1 MKTLFLSHFINK
13 NTPVYGGVENAF
25 ISETISSINEGHTSN
40 SSKFIFNNHI
50 GTHIDF
56 PFHFSN
62 TGAKTNDYDS
72 SFWVFNK
79 VGFINTSII
88 NFEND
93 IKDLPID
100 IEILLL
106 KTNFG
111 INRGTDKYIFDQ
123 PVIPSNWAFLLRSK
137 FPKIRAFGFDLISL
151 TSKKDRI
158 EGKNAHIKFL
168 IENNILIIEDMD
180 LSKITES
187 PSKLIVA
194 PLLIESSDGVPC
206 TIISFFE

>member
-13 NTPVYGGVENAF
+13 NTPVYGGVQNAF
-25 ISETISSINEGHTSN
+25 ISETISSINEGDTSN

-62 TGAKTNDYDS
+62 SGAKSNDYNS
-72 SFWVFNK
+72 NFWIFNK
-79 VGFINTSII
+79 VGFINTSIN
-88 NFEND
+88 NFEDD

-137 FPKIRAFGFDLISL
+137 FPKLRAFGFDLISL

-158 EGKNAHIKFL
+158 EGKKAHIEFL

-180 LSKITES
+180 LSKITET

-206 TIISFFE
+206 TIISSFE

>member
-1 MKTLFLSHFINK
+1 MKTLFLSYFINK
-13 NTPVYGGVENAF
+13 NTPIYGGVENAF
-25 ISETISSINEGHTSN
+25 ITEILSSIIEGDTSN
-40 SSKFIFNNHI
+40 SSKYIFNNHI

-62 TGAKTNDYDS
+62 TGAKSNDYNS

-88 NFEND
+88 NFEHD
-93 IKDLPID
+93 INSLPTD
-100 IEILLL
+100 IEILIL

-111 INRGTDKYIFDQ
+111 IYRGTEKYIFDQ
-123 PVIPSNWAFLLRSK
+123 PVIPSNWAVLLRSK
-137 FPKIRAFGFDLISL
+137 FPKLRVFGFDLISL
-151 TSKKDRI
+151 TSKKDRS
-158 EGKNAHIKFL
+158 EGKKAHIEFL
-168 IENNILIIEDMD
+168 IKNNILIIEDMD

>member
-25 ISETISSINEGHTSN
+25 ISETISSINEGDTSN

-62 TGAKTNDYDS
+62 SGAKSNDYNS
-72 SFWVFNK
+72 NFWIFNK
-79 VGFINTSII
+79 VGFINTSIN
-88 NFEND
+88 NFEDD

-137 FPKIRAFGFDLISL
+137 FPKLRAFGFDLISL

-158 EGKNAHIKFL
+158 EGKKAHIEFL

-180 LSKITES
+180 LSKITET

-206 TIISFFE
+206 TIISSFE

>member
-1 MKTLFLSHFINK
+1 MKTLFLSYFINK
-13 NTPVYGGVENAF
+13 NTPIYGGVENAF
-25 ISETISSINEGHTSN
+25 ITEILSSIIEGDTSN
-40 SSKFIFNNHI
+40 SSKYIFNNHI

-62 TGAKTNDYDS
+62 TGAKSNDYDS

-88 NFEND
+88 NFEHD
-93 IKDLPID
+93 INLLPID
-100 IEILLL
+100 IEILIL

-111 INRGTDKYIFDQ
+111 IYRGTEKYIFDQ
-123 PVIPSNWAFLLRSK
+123 PVIPSNWAVLLRSK
-137 FPKIRAFGFDLISL
+137 FPKLRVFGFDLISL
-151 TSKKDRI
+151 TSKKDRS
-158 EGKNAHIKFL
+158 EGKKAHIEFL
-168 IENNILIIEDMD
+168 IKNNILIIEDMD
-180 LSKITES
+180 LSKITEC